1 MKRFL
6 RMLRYAG
13 PYKWRMGLGVF
24 CVVFVALSNL
34 ILPQFFG
41 FIVGRVLPG
50 HRFSDPLPVSL
61 WGWRITHT
69 CGHWLFLVF
78 VAIVALYVV
87 RGVVS
92 FARTY
97 VMSWVGQRLLFDL
110 RNAVFQRLQE
120 LPIRFYQLRGPG
132 NIMARITGDV
142 DVMGSMITGSS
153 IDLFTNIV
161 MVAAI
166 VVWLLYTHWRL
177 ALISFVVVPMFAAN
191 YQMFIRTIQR
201 VWVSLR
207 DKWSDLYGEIWES
220 IAGAQV
226 VKAFSQERYETRMFF
241 RGMRE
246 TYGYSVRL
254 AKVGTAM
261 GSIAELLSVGGTA
274 LILLYGGW
282 EVLRGNLTLEGLI
295 VFNSYLGFLYGP
307 VVTLSSTSEIIQRA
321 LISADRVFDI
331 LDAGSTVQ
339 EAPDATPLPPIQG
352 KVTFE
357 NVSFSYEPEKRVLT
371 EITLDIPPGTVVAL
385 VGPSGSGKTSL
396 ANLIPRFYDPTTGR
410 VLIDGQDLRKVTIRS
425 LRSQIGLVLQ
435 HTFLFT
441 GTIKDNMRYGRMDAT
456 DAEVVAAAIT
466 ANAHEFIVKELP
478 EGYDTEVGS
487 GGQGLSG
494 GQSQRIAIARALLR
508 NPRILILDEATSSLD
523 SRVEAQIQEAMERL
537 MRQRTTFV
545 IAHRLSTIMSADMIV
560 VMDEGK
566 IVQTGTHDELVAR
579 EGLYAELYR
588 KQFRIQEKDKDKVD
602 SPAS

>member
-1 MKRFL
+1 
-6 RMLRYAG
+6 MLRYAG
-13 PYKWRMGLGVF
+13 PYKWRMAFGVF
-24 CVVFVALSNL
+24 AVVFVALSNL
-34 ILPQFFG
+34 LLPQFLG
-41 FIVGRVLPG
+41 FVWGRLLPG
-50 HRFSDPLPVSL
+50 HSLSSPVTLSLP
-61 WGWRITHT
+61 GRIMTYT
-69 CGHWLFLVF
+69 CGHWLLLVF
-78 VAIVALYVV
+78 LAIVALYIV
-87 RGVVS
+87 RGFIS

-142 DVMGSMITGSS
+142 DVMGGMITGSS

-161 MVAAI
+161 MVVAI
-166 VVWLLYTHWRL
+166 VVWLLNKHWKL
-177 ALISFVVVPMFAAN
+177 ALISFIVVPLFAAN
-191 YQMFIRTIQR
+191 YQMFIRSIQR
-201 VWVSLR
+201 VWRSLR

-261 GSIAELLSVGGTA
+261 GGIAEFLSVSGTA

-282 EVLRGNLTLEGLI
+282 EVLRGNLSLQDLI
-295 VFNSYLGFLYGP
+295 VFNAYLGFLYGP

-339 EAPDATPLPPIQG
+339 EAPDAIPLPPIG
-352 KVTFE
+352 GRVTFE
-357 NVSFSYEPEKRVLT
+357 NVSFAYEPEKRVLT
-371 EITLDIPPGTVVAL
+371 DINLDIAPGTVVAL
-385 VGPSGSGKTSL
+385 VGPSGSGKTTL
-396 ANLIPRFYDPTTGR
+396 ANLVPRFYDPTAGR
-410 VLIDGQDLRKVTIRS
+410 VLIDGRDLRGVTLRS
-425 LRSQIGLVLQ
+425 LRSQIGIVLQ
-435 HTFLFT
+435 YSFLFT
-441 GTIKDNMRYGRMDAT
+441 GTIKDNLRYGRMDAT
-456 DAEVVAAAIT
+456 DAEIVDAAIT

-478 EGYDTEVGS
+478 EGYDTEVGA

-537 MRQRTTFV
+537 MRQRTTFI
-545 IAHRLSTIMSADMIV
+545 IAHRLSTIMAADIII

-566 IVQTGTHDELVAR
+566 IVQRGTHEELVAQ

-588 KQFRIQEKDKDKVD
+588 KQFRIQQPAD
-602 SPAS
+602 SRA